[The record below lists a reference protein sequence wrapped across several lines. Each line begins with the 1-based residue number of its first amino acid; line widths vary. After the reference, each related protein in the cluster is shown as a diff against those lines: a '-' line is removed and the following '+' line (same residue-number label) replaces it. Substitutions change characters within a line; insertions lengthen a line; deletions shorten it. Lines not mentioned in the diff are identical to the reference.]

1 MSAILLGKTKG
12 GSNANLDI
20 FARRAFALAN
30 EYLPDSNFL
39 FIGSRAL
46 CTSENV
52 KFYNG
57 NISGDCIGN
66 IGEACVNGGGT
77 YVSLYSYRVP
87 CRECDLFIYVS
98 DYQYYYVTIECFDG
112 ITEYY
117 VEFTFEREMGIPFN
131 RANIQNI
138 TEEGT

>member
-1 MSAILLGKTKG
+1 MSAVLLGKMRG
-12 GSNANLDI
+12 GNTSHLNV

-52 KFYNG
+52 KFCNG
-57 NISGDCIGN
+57 NISG
-66 IGEACVNGGGT
+66 ACVNDSRT
-77 YVSLYSYRVP
+77 YVQIYSYRVP
-87 CRECDLFIYVS
+87 CRECDLFIYVV
-98 DYQYYYVTIECFDG
+98 DYQYYYVTIKCFDG
-112 ITEYY
+112 NTEYY

-131 RANIQNI
+131 KENIQNI
-138 TEEGT
+138 TEEEV

>member
-1 MSAILLGKTKG
+1 MSAVLLGKMRG
-12 GSNANLDI
+12 GNSAHLNV
-20 FARRAFALAN
+20 FARRAFVLAN
-30 EYLPDSNFL
+30 KYLPDSNFL

-57 NISGDCIGN
+57 NISGACVGN
-66 IGEACVNGGGT
+66 IGGT
-77 YVSLYSYRVP
+77 YVNDGCTYAQLYSYRVP

-98 DYQYYYVTIECFDG
+98 DYHYYYVTIECFDG
-112 ITEYY
+112 ATEYY
-117 VEFTFEREMGIPFN
+117 VEFTFEREMGTPFN
-131 RANIQNI
+131 RANIRNI

>member
-1 MSAILLGKTKG
+1 MSAVLLGKTRG
-12 GSNANLDI
+12 GNSVHLNV

-39 FIGSRAL
+39 FTGLRTL

-57 NISGDCIGN
+57 NISGACIGN
-66 IGEACVNGGGT
+66 IGGACVNDGCT
-77 YVSLYSYRVP
+77 YVQLYSYRVP
-87 CRECDLFIYVS
+87 CRECDLFIYVG
-98 DYQYYYVTIECFDG
+98 DYQYYYVTMKCFDG
-112 ITEYY
+112 DTEYY

-131 RANIQNI
+131 KANIENI
-138 TEEGT
+138 AEEEI

>member
-1 MSAILLGKTKG
+1 MSAVLLGKTRG
-12 GSNANLDI
+12 CNSVHLNV

-52 KFYNG
+52 KFCNG
-57 NISGDCIGN
+57 NISG
-66 IGEACVNGGGT
+66 ACVNDGRT
-77 YVSLYSYRVP
+77 YVQIYSYRVP
-87 CRECDLFIYVS
+87 CRECDLFIYVV
-98 DYQYYYVTIECFDG
+98 DYQYYYVTIKCFDG
-112 ITEYY
+112 DTEYY

-131 RANIQNI
+131 KANIQDI
-138 TEEGT
+138 TEEEV